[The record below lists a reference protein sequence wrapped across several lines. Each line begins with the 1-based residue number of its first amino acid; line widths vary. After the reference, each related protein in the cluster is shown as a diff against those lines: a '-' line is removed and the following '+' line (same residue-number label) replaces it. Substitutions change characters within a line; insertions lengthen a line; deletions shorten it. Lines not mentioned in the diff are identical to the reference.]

1 MRIALN
7 FRRIDPS
14 KGGAETYV
22 VDLCHR
28 LAGSGHEVTVLAE
41 TCRDGALPERVNLVR
56 VGAPG
61 LTRWRQTWNFAAN
74 SERALRRAEGSFD
87 CTVGLINTWHQDVL
101 IPQGGVHGASLDY
114 NSRRFPAGYRR
125 GAYLLGKKANPK
137 AWIYRTI
144 EARQYDPARRS
155 RVVAV
160 SEMVR
165 GHLEH
170 YHGVPRDRIDV
181 IPNAID
187 AGRLAVA
194 DPGAARREFRE
205 RLGLKPDDLVA
216 LFVGHNYWLK
226 GLGPL
231 LEAMNLRLLRN
242 PGARP
247 IKLLA
252 CGGGKPGP
260 FRGMVDRLGLRE
272 HVHLLGFQPDIRPC
286 FHAADFFALPTYYDP
301 CSLVVFEALAC
312 GLPVITT
319 ACNGAGELIGE
330 GREGFVVPSPDSR
343 EELADAIDR
352 MTDDSARRLMA
363 AKAERL
369 GREQSF
375 ARHVDRLVEVFEKVS
390 GTRRSEMPDRQTKLK
405 GPHSGPYARSPRF
418 S

>member
-28 LAGSGHEVTVLAE
+28 LADAGHRLTVFAE
-41 TCRDGALPERVNLVR
+41 SCRDGALPARAELVR
-56 VGAPG
+56 VEAPG
-61 LTRWRQTWNFAAN
+61 LTRWRRTWNFAGN
-74 SERALRRAEGSFD
+74 SERALRRAAGSFD
-87 CTVGLINTWHQDVL
+87 CSVGLINTWHHDVL

-114 NSRRFPAGYRR
+114 NARRFPAGWRR
-125 GAYLLGKKANPK
+125 GAYILGKKANPK
-137 AWIYRTI
+137 AWIYRAI
-144 EARQYDPARRS
+144 EGRQYDPARGS

-165 GHLEH
+165 GHLER

-187 AGRLAVA
+187 SGRLAVA
-194 DPGAARREFRE
+194 DREATRREFRE
-205 RLGLKPDDLVA
+205 KLGLAPGDLVA
-216 LFVGHNYWLK
+216 LFVGHNYGLK

-231 LEAMNLRLLRN
+231 LEAMDHRLLRD

-260 FRGMVDRLGLRE
+260 FRGMVARLGLRE
-272 HVHLLGFQPDIRPC
+272 YVHLLGFQADIRPC
-286 FHAADFFALPTYYDP
+286 FHAADFFALPTFYDP

-319 ACNGAGELIGE
+319 TCNGAGELIGQ
-330 GREGFVVPSPDSR
+330 GREGFVVPTPDSR
-343 EELADAIDR
+343 EELADALDG
-352 MTDDSARRLMA
+352 MADDASRRLMA

-375 ARHVDRLVEVFEKVS
+375 DRHVARLVEVFEKVAGS
-390 GTRRSEMPDRQTKLK
+390 RRASASLPHQKSPRGGT
-405 GPHSGPYARSPRF
+405 HARSGRL